1 MKQSRLLKLA
11 LVVIGLIVI
20 FELCKGGFNAG
31 LNDGR
36 QNKEIKK

>member
-1 MKQSRLLKLA
+1 MKQSRLLTFV
-11 LVVIGLIVI
+11 LVVVGLIAI